1 MYEGFKEYNVLATS
15 FFCMILIVIIF
26 SSDNPLLIFSIFLIN
41 LVIFCLSK
49 SYNKLITGFKLFI
62 PFSIVT
68 IVINMVFVWEGKIT
82 LFYILGK
89 RFTLESLIYS
99 VILSSKLLLIIFVFM
114 MLELMIDSDRAV
126 SYFSSKLPKSTLMLL
141 ISMKLFPNM
150 KNRIKNLRDVYFVRG
165 VNFNSGGLKEK
176 VKSNVPILSIL
187 LENSLD
193 GAFDIGEAAYVRGFL
208 AADRTVYDKQRW
220 RPLDY
225 ILVLE
230 SLTLMIFFIYGK
242 IKGRLEFQVYY
253 GLDQTPLL
261 NQTIILLLSIIA
273 IIIITLALFYKMQQ
287 TRRG

>member
-15 FFCMILIVIIF
+15 FFCMILIVVIF

-62 PFSIVT
+62 PFSVVT

-141 ISMKLFPNM
+141 ISLKLFPNM

-193 GAFDIGEAAYVRGFL
+193 GAFDIGEAAFVRGFL
-208 AADRTVYDKQRW
+208 AADRTVYDKQIW

-230 SLTLMIFFIYGK
+230 SVVLMIFFIYGK

-253 GLDQTPLL
+253 GLDQTSLL
-261 NQTIILLLSIIA
+261 NPTIILLLSIIA

-287 TRRG
+287 TRKG